1 MLYKRHF
8 FHSQNIHKI
17 VSDSEP
23 KKDID
28 GQQMLQ
34 EAKTGVAS

>member
-1 MLYKRHF
+1 MLFNRHVTVV
-8 FHSQNIHKI
+8 NIHKI

-28 GQQMLQ
+28 GQPTLQ